1 MFRERG
7 AHMLKY
13 EMIATSIR
21 EKINAG
27 IYPPDS
33 LLPDQ
38 VSLCEE
44 YECSRMTIKKAFDIL
59 AMEGLVYRQRGAG
72 TFVMKNALI
81 NKQDASLRDYEGLT
95 KMMGEEHISSQ
106 IIEFQILFP
115 DEKIQEQLLIKKNQP
130 VYSIIRLRLLDN
142 KPYVLEHT
150 IMPVDLVHGLSEEIL
165 NHSIYTYLKET
176 LGYVLSGA
184 FRKINA
190 DKPSQYD
197 KMYLDCKEHDPV
209 LEVEQVV
216 YLKDGRPIEY
226 SRSRHRYDT
235 RSFIMLDHRE
245 Q

>member
-1 MFRERG
+1 
-7 AHMLKY
+7 MLKY
-13 EMIATSIR
+13 EMIATNIR
-21 EKINAG
+21 EKIHAG

-38 VSLCEE
+38 ISLCKE

-72 TFVMKNALI
+72 TFVMKNALA

-95 KMMGEEHISSQ
+95 KMMGEAHISSQ
-106 IIEFQILFP
+106 IIEFTILFP
-115 DEKIQEQLLIKKNQP
+115 DEKTQEQLLIKKNQP
-130 VYSIIRLRLLDN
+130 VYSIIRLRLLDGN
-142 KPYVLEHT
+142 PYVLEHT
-150 IMPVDLVHGLSEEIL
+150 IMPVDLVHGLSEDIL
-165 NHSIYTYLKET
+165 KHSIYAYLKET

-190 DKPSQYD
+190 DKPSEYD
-197 KMYLDCKEHDPV
+197 KTYLNCGEHDPV

-235 RSFIMLDHRE
+235 RSFVMLDHRE